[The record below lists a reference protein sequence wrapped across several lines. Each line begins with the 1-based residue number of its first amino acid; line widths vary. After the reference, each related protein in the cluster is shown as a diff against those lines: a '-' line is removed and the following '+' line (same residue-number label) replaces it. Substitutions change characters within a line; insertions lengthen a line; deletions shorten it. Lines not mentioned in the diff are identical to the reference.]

1 MKTAPAIE
9 RGDAASLKVI
19 CSAVKGL
26 VQLPTM
32 VKTFM
37 GNTPAER
44 FMQVKKMNF
53 KNTLRND
60 SYYNSNFPVRI
71 NKEQQE
77 D

>member
-1 MKTAPAIE
+1 MVSNTLATNARKAAIYAGE
-9 RGDAASLKVI
+9 
-19 CSAVKGL
+19 
-26 VQLPTM
+26 
-32 VKTFM
+32 
-37 GNTPAER
+37 
-44 FMQVKKMNF
+44 KMNF

>member
-1 MKTAPAIE
+1 MK
-9 RGDAASLKVI
+9 G
-19 CSAVKGL
+19 
-26 VQLPTM
+26 VQLSVM
-32 VKTFM
+32 VKSEYVHGRHT
-37 GNTPAER
+37 GGAIYAGE
-44 FMQVKKMNF
+44 KINF